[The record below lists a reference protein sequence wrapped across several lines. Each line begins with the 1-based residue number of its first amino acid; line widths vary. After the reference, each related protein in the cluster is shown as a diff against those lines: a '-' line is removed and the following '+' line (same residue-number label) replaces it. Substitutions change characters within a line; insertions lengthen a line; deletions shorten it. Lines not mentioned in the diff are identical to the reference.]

1 VVLRVIKPPQCVLF
15 FLILRHEVKPENLL
29 NLSI

>member
-1 VVLRVIKPPQCVLF
+1 VLRVIKPPQCVL